1 MEREVFD
8 LDVLYVGAGPATL
21 ASAYHLNQKFKSDG
35 KEISIGI
42 IEKAKEIGAHSL
54 SGAVLDPISIKELI
68 PDYIEKGF
76 PIESKV
82 KQEKMFLEIFL
93 DAFFL

>member
-35 KEISIGI
+35 NEISIGI
-42 IEKAKEIGAHSL
+42 IEKAKDENDGGS
-54 SGAVLDPISIKELI
+54 VLYSPTTSQNL
-68 PDYIEKGF
+68 P
-76 PIESKV
+76 
-82 KQEKMFLEIFL
+82 
-93 DAFFL
+93 